1 MSHATLATIARFV
14 RRAIVQSTTAAGSG
28 HPTSSLS
35 AVEIMVELLFDGH
48 FRADLNNPANPD
60 NDRLIFSK
68 GHAAPLLY
76 ALYAAAGK
84 ISSSELLRLR
94 QVASQLEGHPMPAF
108 PYTEIPTGSLGQGL
122 SAGLGM
128 ALAARIT
135 ERRYRTFVLLGDS
148 ELAEG
153 SVWEALQLAGHMQTS
168 SLTAIVDINRL
179 GQSGPTMTGHNLATY
194 RRRISSFGWRV
205 IVVDGHDFKQLR
217 AAYRQALSEDRRP
230 TCILAKTIKGKGLS
244 FLENKNGWHGWAL
257 SPEQLPAAL
266 LEIGSVPT
274 SLQATIRKP
283 LASRSRTVAARRA
296 ANISYVPQKPIATRL
311 AVATALVR
319 LGSAFPNMVVLDAE
333 VKNSTYT
340 ESFEQAFPKRFI
352 EAYIAEQNMIGIA
365 NGLASRGLIPVA
377 ATFAAFLTR
386 GFDQL
391 RMAQYSG
398 THQVFVGTH
407 AGVSI
412 GKDGASQMGLEDIA
426 MFRTLGHS
434 TILYP
439 GDAVAAERLTELALR
454 SRGLVYLR
462 GTRAATPLLYSPT
475 TKFRIGGSQTIR
487 STHRDRATLV
497 AAGITLGEAI
507 KAADQL
513 FASGMAV
520 RVIDLYGIKPIDVA
534 TLRRAVKETKHI
546 LVIEDHRPEGGIG
559 EAVRSALGPLAGHV
573 STLAVTT
580 TPHSATMS
588 QALSRAG
595 ISADH
600 IVRRIRAIIKK
611 R

>member
-1 MSHATLATIARFV
+1 
-14 RRAIVQSTTAAGSG
+14 
-28 HPTSSLS
+28 
-35 AVEIMVELLFDGH
+35 
-48 FRADLNNPANPD
+48 
-60 NDRLIFSK
+60 
-68 GHAAPLLY
+68 
-76 ALYAAAGK
+76 
-84 ISSSELLRLR
+84 
-94 QVASQLEGHPMPAF
+94 
-108 PYTEIPTGSLGQGL
+108 GL

-128 ALAARIT
+128 ALAARIGH
-135 ERRYRTFVLLGDS
+135 RRYRTYVLLGDS

-153 SVWEALQLAGHMQTS
+153 SVWEAFQLAGHRRTNN
-168 SLTAIVDINRL
+168 LTAIVDVNRL
-179 GQSGPTMTGHNLATY
+179 GQSGPTMTGHKLADY

-205 IVVDGHDFKQLR
+205 IMVNGHDFKQLR
-217 AAYRQALSEDRRP
+217 AAYRQAIAEHRRP
-230 TCILAKTIKGKGLS
+230 TCILAKTIKGQGVD
-244 FLENKNGWHGWAL
+244 FLENKNGWHGRTLSPAQLQTAL
-257 SPEQLPAAL
+257 S
-266 LEIGSVPT
+266 EIGAVSP
-274 SLQATIRKP
+274 SLRATIRRP
-283 LASRSRTVAARRA
+283 LATRSRTSAAHRA
-296 ANISYVPQKPIATRL
+296 VPISYPPQTPVATRM
-311 AVATALVR
+311 AIAKALVR
-319 LGSAFPNMVVLDAE
+319 LGPTFPNMVVLDAE

-340 ESFEQAFPKRFI
+340 ENFEQAFPGRFI

-365 NGLASRGLIPVA
+365 NGLAARGLTPVA
-377 ATFAAFLTR
+377 TTFAAFLTR

-412 GKDGASQMGLEDIA
+412 GPDGPSQMGLEDIA

-454 SRGLVYLR
+454 GRGLVYLR
-462 GTRAATPLLYSPT
+462 GTRAATPLLYKPT
-475 TKFRIGGSQTIR
+475 TKFRIGGSQTLR
-487 STHRDRATLV
+487 STKRDRATLV

-513 FASGMAV
+513 AVSGIAV
-520 RVIDLYGIKPIDVA
+520 RVIDLYSIKPIDSA
-534 TLRRAVKETKHI
+534 ALRRAVLQTKHL

-573 STLAVTT
+573 NTLAVAT

-588 QALSRAG
+588 EALSLAG

-600 IVRRIRAIIKK
+600 IARRIRAIIKK